1 MKYAQHF
8 LSRSAADSHLL
19 PHSQFNRV
27 SSGVPSSSWMRDRRI
42 LQRLCVFCG
51 SNSGHRAIYR
61 EAATALGRLIAE
73 RGIELVYGGG
83 HVGLM
88 GALADA
94 ALAANGRVIGVM
106 PQSLIDREV
115 GHAGLSEMRIVGS
128 MHERKALMVELA
140 DGFVA
145 LPGGY
150 GTLDE
155 FCEVLT
161 WAQLGIHTK
170 PCGILNVNGY
180 YDALLALFERTVDEG
195 FLKAI
200 HSDMIVVES
209 DPAALLADL
218 EKAPAVAV
226 SKWITPGVEKAMP

>member
-1 MKYAQHF
+1 MRSTSFRDRLRIVICCRIPNSTEFHIRRAILVMDARSSNIATSLCLLWVEF
-8 LSRSAADSHLL
+8 GTSRDLSRSGD
-19 PHSQFNRV
+19 
-27 SSGVPSSSWMRDRRI
+27 
-42 LQRLCVFCG
+42 C
-51 SNSGHRAIYR
+51 
-61 EAATALGRLIAE
+61 TGRLIAE

-115 GHAGLSEMRIVGS
+115 GHGGLSEMRIVGS

-140 DGFVA
+140 DGFIA

-170 PCGILNVNGY
+170 P
-180 YDALLALFERTVDEG
+180 
-195 FLKAI
+195 
-200 HSDMIVVES
+200 
-209 DPAALLADL
+209 
-218 EKAPAVAV
+218 
-226 SKWITPGVEKAMP
+226 